1 MCTIWVVSFAQPLQN
16 PATIGSSSRNQRII
30 KSLAVGDSLLTGGV
44 VGINTDTPTTTLDVN
59 GSMRVRGL
67 GAGSVIS
74 NANGVLSIGSVA
86 PIARYFITYAQASD
100 SVSDGNLTPLAW
112 YNITDDSI
120 YLQAITDSSF
130 ALNGYY
136 ADSVIWEL
144 DAIQFDFANEH
155 IQQRCDKR
163 GNCVGSTYT
172 IDTVMGINPID
183 VFPWGNDN
191 CLGNIVKDAVF
202 DFTGNLDPSASG
214 NNILF
219 LSEVAITTNE
229 QFWNNTFINST
240 GSILDTARVSYG
252 NFESSDITVTDNAGL
267 LNGVANNGEITL
279 SGEVLAQGLNVTTNS
294 KVTATNSATIIS
306 ALLRKGSVLIVSDT
320 VDANGIELWEGDTV
334 ILSGTVNAINCRL
347 YTGADIIASGAIFIE
362 GMVIQ
367 NVSKF
372 YGSGTG
378 SISPSFICNQ
388 STVTVSGNVDMAN
401 NYISSS
407 VVGFT
412 DSTRCQ
418 NCWFYSVVDTF
429 NGVTLDTF
437 AYSIINRSTFYKTID
452 VDTFSLTNGTQGAGK
467 VLTDV
472 TGNGKGIWQDHTA
485 YGEMGF
491 GDSTRTIAL
500 TQNVFRVVT
509 NSNKTLW
516 STAAIDLHNVTYSGD
531 SLIIDSAG
539 TYQVNVQLSMDG
551 TSGSVI
557 RLGVF
562 LNGVLACTCT
572 GYQELLNN
580 RILQL
585 SYINIDALNAGDVL
599 QVVITNTA
607 NNDDVDAV
615 GGKITVNKI
624 R

>member
-1 MCTIWVVSFAQPLQN
+1 VATNVPVLPAPQAGFA
-16 PATIGSSSRNQRII
+16 
-30 KSLAVGDSLLTGGV
+30 V
-44 VGINTDTPTTTLDVN
+44 
-59 GSMRVRGL
+59 
-67 GAGSVIS
+67 
-74 NANGVLSIGSVA
+74 
-86 PIARYFITYAQASD
+86 TYAQASAL
-100 SVSDGNLTPLAW
+100 SAAGGLLEGVW
-112 YNITDDSI
+112 YNITDDSVYI
-120 YLQAITDSSF
+120 QAVTDSTF
-130 ALNGYY
+130 GLNGYY
-136 ADSVIWEL
+136 ADSAIWEV

-163 GNCVGSTYT
+163 GNCVGSTFA
-172 IDTVMGINPID
+172 ISSLMGENPID
-183 VFPWGNDN
+183 VFAWGDDN
-191 CLGNIVKDAVF
+191 VLANTVKDAVL
-202 DFTGNLDPSASG
+202 DFTGNSSPLVTG

-219 LSEVAITTNE
+219 LSDVNITGVGLFE
-229 QFWNNTFINST
+229 NNTFTNT
-240 GSILDTARVSYG
+240 TASILDTARISYG
-252 NFESSDITVTDNAGL
+252 NFESSTIIVTDNAGL
-267 LNGVANNGEITL
+267 LNCVSNNGDISL
-279 SGEVLAQGLNVTTNS
+279 SDDVEAQGLSVTTNS
-294 KVTATNSATIIS
+294 KVIATNSATIVS
-306 ALLRKGSVLIVSDT
+306 ALLRKSSVLTVSDT
-320 VDANGIELWEGDTV
+320 VDANGIELWENDTV
-334 ILSGTVNAINCRL
+334 TLSGTVNAINCRL
-347 YTGADIIASGAIFIE
+347 YTGADIIASGSVFIE

-388 STVTVSGNVDMAN
+388 STVTVSGNVDMGN

-412 DSTRCQ
+412 DSTRCP

-429 NGVTLDTF
+429 NGITLDTF
-437 AYSIINRSTFYKTID
+437 NYSMFNRNAYYLNVD
-452 VDTFSLTNGTQGAGK
+452 VDTFSLTDGTQGAGK

-472 TGNGKGIWQDHTA
+472 TGNGKATWQDHTG

-500 TQNVFRVVT
+500 TQNVFSVVT

-516 STAAIDLHNVTYSGD
+516 QTAAIDLHNVTYSGD

-539 TYQVNVQLSMDG
+539 TYQVNIQLSMDG

-562 LNGVLACTCT
+562 LNGVLACSCT

-607 NNDDVDAV
+607 NGDDVDAV